1 MSAET
6 VFLTRVVTLGA
17 AGALF
22 ALYAALAVLTGRPDP
37 MPLWIPML
45 AAALA
50 FVLICGASV
59 LVGRRAT
66 EQAFDEGYLT
76 DERRAQC
83 IGFWGAVALYPAFT
97 LLLWWEWVS
106 FPVTFAAMGSL
117 TAAIYLLTLV
127 WFDVRGRA

>member
-22 ALYAALAVLTGRPDP
+22 AIYAGLTVWTGRPDP
-37 MPLWIPML
+37 LPLWVPML
-45 AAALA
+45 AALFAFLLISLA
-50 FVLICGASV
+50 SLV
-59 LVGRRAT
+59 VGRRAT

-83 IGFWGAVALYPAFT
+83 VGFWGAVALYPAFT
-97 LLLWWEWVS
+97 LLLWWEVVT
-106 FPVTFAAMGSL
+106 FPVTLAAMGSL

-127 WFDVRGRA
+127 WFDVRGRF